1 MVVGSEQ
8 KTFYIETF
16 GCQMNFHD
24 SEKVVGSLIS
34 EGYRQVEREED
45 ADLPTGPAS
54 REVTLTPEHERA
66 IIARLEEY
74 LSRKPTQQE
83 INLALEQARSF

>member
-1 MVVGSEQ
+1 MPNKPKQKPTFEDLVRDFGYDKMAFFCDMVRPDQHE
-8 KTFYIETF
+8 
-16 GCQMNFHD
+16 
-24 SEKVVGSLIS
+24 
-34 EGYRQVEREED
+34 EREED